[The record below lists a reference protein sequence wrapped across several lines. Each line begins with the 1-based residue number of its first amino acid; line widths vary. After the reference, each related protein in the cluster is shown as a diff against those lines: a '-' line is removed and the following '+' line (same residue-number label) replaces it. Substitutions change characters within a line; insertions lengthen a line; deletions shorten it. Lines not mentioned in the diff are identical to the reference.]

1 MLALDLAVP
10 GGSPLTS
17 THGRA
22 PSSCSGFVA
31 APRARRCI
39 ACLRVRRHFPPAIP
53 RPDLPSFFPTSPGDA
68 GFLAP
73 VKKDWF
79 VPVPFV
85 PSVANL
91 GLNSHKRLKKHK
103 SDQSSFL
110 TCPYSGTSSM
120 PGMKIR
126 SCLGPPTSKQ
136 DRADL
141 ESFQIWL
148 LPDAPRNCKSQKPSW
163 PVTPSSVETTQ
174 IYTHVMQKPGLG
186 VRSPLNGLAM

>member
-103 SDQSSFL
+103 SDQVSAFRFQVFSSAAFPSASSAPSAVQFRSILTADNSDSHRSQAIGNCIPINLHAFL
-110 TCPYSGTSSM
+110 FHGFSRLFVASQT
-120 PGMKIR
+120 
-126 SCLGPPTSKQ
+126 
-136 DRADL
+136 
-141 ESFQIWL
+141 
-148 LPDAPRNCKSQKPSW
+148 PRRC
-163 PVTPSSVETTQ
+163 V
-174 IYTHVMQKPGLG
+174 
-186 VRSPLNGLAM
+186 LA